1 MADITF
7 EDLIE
12 AVQKLTPEQKSLLK
26 RELVKPEMEPT
37 REMLHAEFAAQR
49 AAGAF
54 NNVESLRNRYAKP
67 ESDDLS
73 VEELLKQIHD
83 DATEWE
89 KELDEFFGDKS

>member
-1 MADITF
+1 VADITF

-26 RELVKPEMEPT
+26 RKLNEPDMEPT
-37 REMLHAEFAAQR
+37 RETLLAEFEAQR

-54 NNVESLRNRYAKP
+54 KNVESLRGRYAKP
-67 ESDDLS
+67 GTDDLS

-89 KELDEFFGDKS
+89 QELDEFFGDNS